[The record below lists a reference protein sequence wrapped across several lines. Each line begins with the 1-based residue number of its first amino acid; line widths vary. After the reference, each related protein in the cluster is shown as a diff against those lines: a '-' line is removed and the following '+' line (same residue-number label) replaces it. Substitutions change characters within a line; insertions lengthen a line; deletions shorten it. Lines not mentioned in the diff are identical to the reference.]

1 MQTPFSVQPVSPHL
15 RQWMAVGIAGVIC
28 VAGAASLVFG
38 YVWLP
43 FALIGATIVAYFAL
57 GNVRIMLG
65 TIVVLITVL
74 PFGTLP
80 FKAVITPSLLSLA
93 IGALLAMRII
103 HALTTSDY
111 RTDFTAFAP
120 AVVGFIGF
128 TLFALLLGAQGLP
141 DTTTLHNYAKFL
153 LGILL
158 MFALLDTVKSD
169 DEVQWALRLLV
180 IGGTISALIGLVLY
194 IIPATI
200 SEQLL
205 VMLGRIGYPTSGRVL
220 RYVEDD
226 TAGLM
231 RAIGLSVDPNSYG
244 GMLALI
250 TDIAATQTIVVKPI
264 LPRRIMIAMS
274 GILVTVLFLTFS
286 RAALGGLIVAVI
298 YVATVRYRRLW
309 WLILATGILAT
320 VLLVFVGVGEQFV
333 NRVVQG
339 VQFQDRANQMRLA
352 EYNNA
357 IAVIQAYPFFGIGF
371 GRAPD
376 IDLVAGVSSIYL
388 AIAQRIG
395 IVGLVAFITLMISV
409 FVGSWRS
416 LAQAVASHHEAHASW
431 LIGLQA
437 GLIAALAV
445 GLLDHYYF
453 NIEFSHMTALLWYSV
468 GLLLAIMRNGVKSED
483 NPA

>member
-1 MQTPFSVQPVSPHL
+1 MHTTTSQNVSPQM
-15 RQWMAVGIAGVIC
+15 RQWLALGIAGAIC
-28 VAGAASLVFG
+28 IAGAASLVFG

-43 FALIGATIVAYFAL
+43 FALILVGAVAYFAL
-57 GNVRIMLG
+57 GNMRIMLG
-65 TIVVLITVL
+65 TIVLLITVL

-80 FKAVITPSLLSLA
+80 FKAVITPSLLSMA
-93 IGALLAMRII
+93 IVALLAMRII
-103 HALTTSDY
+103 NALTSTDY
-111 RTDFTAFAP
+111 ATDFTAFAP
-120 AVVGFIGF
+120 AVLGFIGF
-128 TLFALLLGAQGLP
+128 TLFALFLGARGLP

-158 MFALLDTVKSD
+158 MFAVLDTVKGD
-169 DEVQWALRLLV
+169 DEVQWALRLLL
-180 IGGTISALIGLVLY
+180 IGGTISALVGIVLY
-194 IIPATI
+194 VIPASL
-200 SEQLL
+200 SEQFL
-205 VMLGRIGYPTSGRVL
+205 VMFGRIGYPTSGRVL

-244 GMLALI
+244 GMLAMI
-250 TDIAATQTIVVKPI
+250 TAIAATQTIVAKPI
-264 LPRRIMIAMS
+264 LPRRLMIIMS
-274 GILVTVLFLTFS
+274 VILVTVLFLTFS

-309 WLILATGILAT
+309 WLILAAGILAT
-320 VLLVFVGVGEQFV
+320 ILLVFVGVGEQFV

-395 IVGLVAFITLMISV
+395 LIGLAAFITLMLSL
-409 FVGSWRS
+409 FVQSWRS
-416 LAQAVASHHEAHASW
+416 LSTAIAHHNETHASW

-437 GLIAALAV
+437 GVLAALAV

-453 NIEFSHMTALLWYSV
+453 NIEFSHMTALLWYTI
-468 GLLLAIMRNGVKSED
+468 GLMLAIMRNGTTTSGD
-483 NPA
+483 AS

>member
-1 MQTPFSVQPVSPHL
+1 MPSSQLMTPIV
-15 RQWMAVGIAGVIC
+15 RQWLAIGVTGVVC

-43 FALIGATIVAYFAL
+43 FVIIAAMAVAYVAIGNVRFMLATIV
-57 GNVRIMLG
+57 I
-65 TIVVLITVL
+65 LITVL

-80 FKAVITPSLLSLA
+80 FRAVITPSLLSLA
-93 IGALLAMRII
+93 IAALLGMRLIN
-103 HALTTSDY
+103 ALTTTDY
-111 RTDFTAFAP
+111 TTDFTAFAP
-120 AVVGFIGF
+120 AVLGFISF
-128 TLFALLLGAQGLP
+128 TFFALFLGAQGLP
-141 DTTTLHNYAKFL
+141 DATTLHNYAKFL

-158 MFALLDTVKSD
+158 MFAVLDAVKSD
-169 DEVQWALRLLV
+169 SEVQWALRLLLV
-180 IGGTISALIGLVLY
+180 GGTISACIGLMLY
-194 IIPATI
+194 IIPATY
-200 SEQLL
+200 SEQVL
-205 VMLGRIGYPTSGRVL
+205 MLFGRIGYPTSGRVL

-244 GMLALI
+244 GMLALVGA
-250 TDIAATQTIVVKPI
+250 IAATQTIVAKPI
-264 LPRRIMIAMS
+264 LPRRLMIIIS
-274 GILVTVLFLTFS
+274 VILVGVLFLTFS

-309 WLILATGILAT
+309 WLILGTGIIAT
-320 VLLVFVGVGEQFV
+320 ILLVFVGIGEQFV

-371 GRAPD
+371 GKAPD

-395 IVGLVAFITLMISV
+395 LIGLVAFIALMVSL
-409 FVGSWRS
+409 FVQSWRS
-416 LAQAVASHHEAHASW
+416 LSDAITRQHETHASW

-437 GLIAALAV
+437 GIIAALAV
-445 GLLDHYYF
+445 GVLDHYYF
-453 NIEFSHMTALLWYSV
+453 NIEFSHMTALLWYAI
-468 GLLLAIMRNGVKSED
+468 GLLLAIMRNSMHTESD
-483 NPA
+483 AS

>member
-1 MQTPFSVQPVSPHL
+1 MQSHSSQLISPQM
-15 RQWMAVGIAGVIC
+15 RQWLTIGIAGVLC

-43 FALIGATIVAYFAL
+43 FVLIAVLAVAYVAL
-57 GNVRIMLG
+57 SNVRLMLG

-80 FKAVITPSLLSLA
+80 FRAVITPSLLSIA
-93 IGALLAMRII
+93 IVALLAMRLIN
-103 HALTTSDY
+103 ALTTTDY
-111 RTDFTAFAP
+111 ATDFTAFAP
-120 AVVGFIGF
+120 AVLGFIGF
-128 TLFALLLGAQGLP
+128 TLFALFLGAQGLP
-141 DTTTLHNYAKFL
+141 DATTLHNYAKFL

-158 MFALLDTVKSD
+158 MFAVLDSVKRDS
-169 DEVQWALRLLV
+169 EVQWALRLLL
-180 IGGTISALIGLVLY
+180 IGGTISALIGLMLY
-194 IIPATI
+194 VIPASY
-200 SEQLL
+200 SEQIL
-205 VMLGRIGYPTSGRVL
+205 VLFGRIGYPTSGRVL

-250 TDIAATQTIVVKPI
+250 GAMAATQTIVAKPVFA
-264 LPRRIMIAMS
+264 RRTMIIITALLI
-274 GILVTVLFLTFS
+274 GVLFLTFS

-309 WLILATGILAT
+309 WLILSAGILAT
-320 VLLVFVGVGEQFV
+320 ILLVFVGVGEQFV

-371 GRAPD
+371 GKAPD

-395 IVGLVAFITLMISV
+395 LVGLTAFITLMVSL
-409 FVGSWRS
+409 FVQSWRS
-416 LAQAVASHHEAHASW
+416 LGAAVAHHNETHASW

-437 GLIAALAV
+437 GIIAALAV
-445 GLLDHYYF
+445 GVLDHYYF
-453 NIEFSHMTALLWYSV
+453 NIEFSHMTALLWYSI
-468 GLLLAIMRNGVKSED
+468 GLLLAIMRNGSATESE
-483 NPA
+483 PA